1 MEKKY
6 RCLIFNMNEVDIFER
21 VMATLITRSICFK
34 AEYDSHG
41 YNIISF
47 GCTDEFFTLL
57 ANTIDIKPDNEC
69 GLGPKEE
76 L

>member
-1 MEKKY
+1 MKKY
-6 RCLIFNMNEVDIFER
+6 RCLIFNMNEVDTFER
-21 VMATLITRSICFK
+21 VMATLMSRHVGFK

-47 GCTDEFFTLL
+47 GCTDEFFALL
-57 ANTIDIKPDNEC
+57 SNTIGIKPDDEC

-76 L
+76 G